1 MNMSSI
7 DTNKMSQ
14 ALFHVDFDNLTFSQ
28 KAYVIQQC
36 LKQAEAAK
44 YVVS

>member
-7 DTNKMSQ
+7 DTNKMSL
-14 ALFHVDFDNLTFSQ
+14 ALFYVDFDNLTLSQ